1 MEMMIDEPLL
11 IAGAVMLLK
20 QIERT
25 NGGDQTG
32 ESKLHRTNMFGADF
46 GVACGSLKSARSWWW
61 WKPSLPHWVRP
72 LHAVQSAPKVRQ
84 ITPIRSPMRPAGK

>member
-1 MEMMIDEPLL
+1 MQRAPLSITMEMMIDEPLL

-32 ESKLHRTNMFGADF
+32 ESKLHRMNMFGAD
-46 GVACGSLKSARSWWW
+46 SAW
-61 WKPSLPHWVRP
+61 HVE
-72 LHAVQSAPKVRQ
+72 V
-84 ITPIRSPMRPAGK
+84 